1 MVRTP
6 RSESKPEEISD
17 HVRQGLAR
25 LHKLRLWLWGTW
37 LAFLPFMAIV
47 VAVQPPEWLLMPIG
61 ILWFGTWVVLALV
74 HGFYRCPACRHFF
87 NWRLLY
93 GNPFTSR
100 CLHCG
105 VSISER
111 ARGV

>member
-1 MVRTP
+1 M
-6 RSESKPEEISD
+6 
-17 HVRQGLAR
+17 
-25 LHKLRLWLWGTW
+25 
-37 LAFLPFMAIV
+37 AFLPFTAIV
-47 VAVQPPEWLLMPIG
+47 VAVQPPGWLLMPIG

-93 GNPFTSR
+93 GNHFTSR

-105 VSISER
+105 ISISER
-111 ARGV
+111 ARGRLTRR